1 MRLSIELK
9 PTVAPCSWS
18 AFAIPQAI
26 EWSFATPKTSAF
38 LPSSSPIRSL
48 HPAPVPCRN
57 RSLSAQRAPA
67 PDAAALPS
75 AP

>member
-9 PTVAPCSWS
+9 PTLAPCSWS

-38 LPSSSPIRSL
+38 LPSSSPILFLPAR
-48 HPAPVPCRN
+48 PAPRPQ
-57 RSLSAQRAPA
+57 S
-67 PDAAALPS
+67 
-75 AP
+75 